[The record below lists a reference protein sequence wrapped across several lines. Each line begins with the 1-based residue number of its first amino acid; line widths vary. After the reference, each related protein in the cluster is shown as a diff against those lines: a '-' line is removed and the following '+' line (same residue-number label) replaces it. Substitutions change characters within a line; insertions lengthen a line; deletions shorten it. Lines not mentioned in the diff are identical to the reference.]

1 MRLLNYKGLSIGPAA
16 LDKIRA
22 DVAQEVLK
30 SFPDVDSRF
39 VLEQM
44 TVASDKG
51 YLKDMVDKATGEA
64 K

>member
-1 MRLLNYKGLSIGPAA
+1 MSLLNYNCLSIGPAA

-44 TVASDKG
+44 TVASDKAF
-51 YLKDMVDKATGEA
+51 LKDMVDPTTGEA